1 MHVVQ
6 DGDITL
12 DELRTFLDL
21 SRTLRFA
28 RTSEARHLSPSALS
42 RSIARLEQR
51 TGRRLFDRDQRTVAL
66 TPSGARLV
74 PVVEELLQRWDD
86 HVTALDGE
94 DADTVVG
101 SLSLYCTVTASQSIL
116 PDVLHDFREQFPN
129 VRIDLETGDAADAL
143 DRLAAGTDVTV
154 AGLAE
159 RLPPGVRSRVIARTP
174 LVPVAS
180 SRALPSRLD
189 WSTTAFVLP
198 SNGAVRSLVDGW
210 FRRHRR
216 TPIVAAEAH
225 GHEAVLSLV
234 VLGCG
239 VGIVP
244 QLVVDKS
251 PLAAEL
257 TIVPARPKLPELSIA
272 VCSLPDRMR
281 LAPVRA
287 FWETLPD

>member
-1 MHVVQ
+1 MFVTESVRGRGCRRSAVA
-6 DGDITL
+6 DG
-12 DELRTFLDL
+12 
-21 SRTLRFA
+21 
-28 RTSEARHLSPSALS
+28 
-42 RSIARLEQR
+42 
-51 TGRRLFDRDQRTVAL
+51 GRRG
-66 TPSGARLV
+66 PG
-74 PVVEELLQRWDD
+74 
-86 HVTALDGE
+86 
-94 DADTVVG
+94 G
-101 SLSLYCTVTASQSIL
+101 S
-116 PDVLHDFREQFPN
+116 
-129 VRIDLETGDAADAL
+129 DAL

-159 RLPPGVRSRVIARTP
+159 RLPPGVRSRVRPHAARP
-174 LVPVAS
+174 GAS

-244 QLVVDKS
+244 QLFVDKS

-257 TIVPARPKLPELSIA
+257 TILPARPKLPELSIA

>member
-1 MHVVQ
+1 MVQ
-6 DGDITL
+6 DGQITL

-28 RTSEARHLSPSALS
+28 RTSDARHLSPSALS
-42 RSIARLEQR
+42 RAIARLEQR
-51 TGRRLFDRDQRTVAL
+51 TGHRLFDRDHQTVAL
-66 TPSGARLV
+66 TPAGARLV
-74 PVVEELLQRWDD
+74 PVVEALLQRWDEQMA
-86 HVTALDGE
+86 ALDGDSAE
-94 DADTVVG
+94 AVTG

-116 PDVLHDFREQFPN
+116 PDILHDFRDRFPN

-143 DRLAAGTDVTV
+143 DRLASGTDVTV

-159 RLPPGVRSRVIARTP
+159 RPPPGVRSRVVTRTS

-180 SRALPSRLD
+180 TRALRSRLD
-189 WSTTAFVLP
+189 WSATEFVLP
-198 SNGAVRSLVDGW
+198 STGAVRSLVDSW
-210 FRRHRR
+210 FRQHRR
-216 TPIVAAEAH
+216 VPIVAAEAH

-244 QLVVDKS
+244 QLVVEKS
-251 PLAAEL
+251 PLASEL
-257 TIVPARPKLPELSIA
+257 TILPARPKLPQLSIA
-272 VCSLPDRMR
+272 VCTLADRMR